1 MPGSQ
6 PDVERST
13 IMYDPSESRLTVES
27 EGNSV
32 ETNLARSPARFEMQD
47 EDGNLRSALWLTDEE
62 ASVLDKMVAYILDK
76 VKITESSKSA
86 LEGLRPSLRRIVETR
101 E

>member
-1 MPGSQ
+1 MPESQ
-6 PDVERST
+6 PEIERST
-13 IMYDPSESRLTVES
+13 IMYDPSEPRLSIES

-32 ETNLARSPARFEMQD
+32 EMNFVRSPVRFVMQD
-47 EDGNLRSALWLTDEE
+47 EDGNIRSALWLTDDE

-76 VKITESSKSA
+76 VKITEASRTS
-86 LEGLRPSLRRIVETR
+86 LEGMRPSLRRIVETH